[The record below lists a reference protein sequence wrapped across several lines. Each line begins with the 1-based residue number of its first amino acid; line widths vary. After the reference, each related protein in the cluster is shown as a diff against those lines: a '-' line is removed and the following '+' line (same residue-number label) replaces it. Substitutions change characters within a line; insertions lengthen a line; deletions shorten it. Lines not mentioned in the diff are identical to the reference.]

1 MKANEMNSLS
11 QDALNQLFLEARTIN
26 DFLPTP
32 ISQEVLNQLYDIAKM
47 GPTAANCNPARFYFI
62 KSLDAK
68 ERLKPYLAPGNV
80 DKSMKAP
87 IVVIAAFDPKFYD
100 KVPKLFPHAP
110 DARDWFAKSPDEGLA
125 AGHMNATLGAAYF
138 IMAARALGLECG
150 PMAGFDNAGVDKE
163 FFGENG
169 WKSNFLINLG
179 NRSDAPIFP
188 RLPRLEFNEA
198 CEIA

>member
-1 MKANEMNSLS
+1 MNPLNK
-11 QDALNQLFLEARTIN
+11 DALNQLFLEARTIN
-26 DFLPTP
+26 DFAPDP
-32 ISQEVLNQLYDIAKM
+32 IDDAVLMQIYETARM
-47 GPTAANCNPARFYFI
+47 GPTAANSNPARFYFI
-62 KSLDAK
+62 KSSEAK
-68 ERLKPYLAPGNV
+68 EKLKPYLAPNNV
-80 DKSMKAP
+80 EKSMKAP
-87 IVVIAAFDPKFYD
+87 IVVIAAFDPKFFD

-110 DARDWFAKSPDEGLA
+110 DAREWFSQSPDEGQA

-138 IMAARALGLECG
+138 ILAARALGLECG

-163 FFGENG
+163 FFSENG

-188 RLPRLEFNEA
+188 RLPRLDFTEA